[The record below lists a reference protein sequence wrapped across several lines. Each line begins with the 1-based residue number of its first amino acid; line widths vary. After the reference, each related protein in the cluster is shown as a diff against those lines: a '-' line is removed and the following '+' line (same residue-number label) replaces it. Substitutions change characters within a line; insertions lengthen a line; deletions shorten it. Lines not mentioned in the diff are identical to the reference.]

1 MGFLLVKCE
10 EEAKE
15 NSLSDVEEL
24 LNANWIH
31 SFTFQFQATA
41 LRDAKKVRR
50 EYEENTQKMQRKIR
64 PVALENDSMTTF
76 NNVRV
81 EEDKLNF
88 ELSYIYAMNKN
99 HAAPKNA

>member
-1 MGFLLVKCE
+1 ME

-41 LRDAKKVRR
+41 LRDVKKIQRK
-50 EYEENTQKMQRKIR
+50 YEENIKETRRKILS
-64 PVALENDSMTTF
+64 VTL
-76 NNVRV
+76 NNA
-81 EEDKLNF
+81 N
-88 ELSYIYAMNKN
+88 
-99 HAAPKNA
+99 

>member
-50 EYEENTQKMQRKIR
+50 KHTKEIRRKCK
-64 PVALENDSMTTF
+64 E
-76 NNVRV
+76 
-81 EEDKLNF
+81 K
-88 ELSYIYAMNKN
+88 YGQ
-99 HAAPKNA
+99 

>member
-1 MGFLLVKCE
+1 MRTKGLGFLLVKCE

-50 EYEENTQKMQRKIR
+50 EYEENAK
-64 PVALENDSMTTF
+64 ENTASD
-76 NNVRV
+76 VGER
-81 EEDKLNF
+81 LNDN
-88 ELSYIYAMNKN
+88 I
-99 HAAPKNA
+99 